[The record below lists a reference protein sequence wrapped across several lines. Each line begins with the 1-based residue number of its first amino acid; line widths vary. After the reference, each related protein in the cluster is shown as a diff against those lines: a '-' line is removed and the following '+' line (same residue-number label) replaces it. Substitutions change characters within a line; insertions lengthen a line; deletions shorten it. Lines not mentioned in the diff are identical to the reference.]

1 MDIKEKELETIIT
14 LTSTDELEQFLKDN
28 PGKIVSVT
36 IQIVKGD
43 ADAEGPV

>member
-1 MDIKEKELETIIT
+1 MEIMEENKDTIKTLNSIEELAR
-14 LTSTDELEQFLKDN
+14 FLKDN

-36 IQIVKGD
+36 IQFVKGD